1 MRTSAVE
8 RSSEFRHRDDKQ
20 SPEQRLRWIAVVFL
34 VAVTVHGADHV
45 RRGMD
50 VVTTQVMW
58 AGSIQYLLAVIA
70 VVLVYRRHPWAPL
83 AAIAI
88 GFASAIGFSA
98 AHLLPHWSSFSD
110 SFTGS
115 RVAPN
120 VNILSWTTA
129 VFEIGADLAFGWA
142 GVRVLQELRKTQPAA
157 STAAAS

>member
-1 MRTSAVE
+1 MTPGLP
-8 RSSEFRHRDDKQ
+8 HRDDKQ
-20 SPEQRLRWIAVVFL
+20 SPEQQLRWIAVIFL

-58 AGSIQYLLAVIA
+58 AGSIQFLLAVIA
-70 VVLVYRRHPWAPL
+70 VVLVYRRHAGAPL

-88 GFASAIGFSA
+88 GFGSAIGFAA

-120 VNILSWTTA
+120 VTVLSWATA
-129 VFEIGADLAFGWA
+129 LFEIGADLAFGWA
-142 GVRVLQELRKTQPAA
+142 GVRVFQDRRKPQPVA
-157 STAAAS
+157 SASR